1 ILSTLKKVGV
11 DKAVWNLVSDD
22 FESVPVNWNI
32 SFDFGVIKQ
41 ITGED
46 NLEKLKDILVQ
57 KLNGVDRSYTIQV
70 AKKDIKLTFTNKV
83 CGVLLIKPEAAAP
96 LCQLRQNTLKH
107 PPGFLI
113 FKRFN
118 MNGAQDLR
126 QKVGLES
133 STSGTFCDMVNSLF
147 AQQILWYSEHYQG
160 CRPLDGLTEIPSLI
174 ASINFDYAGLG
185 GVSLHESC
193 FQMLSNIMNS
203 ILQTTTDG
211 KVVNETAFN
220 ARGVTIFMIHVRLFA
235 FYQMSAGPLVEL
247 EICFKLFC
255 FHHMGYS
262 DSMGFVETP
271 TEYFFPYIL
280 RMEKVQVSGQI
291 MDPIRWN
298 FEPERFSPYYEQAR
312 TYTAQSLSK
321 SLGNMGL
328 LDSALTMK
336 PEAFRIQD
344 ELRGLVGD
352 VRLLF
357 DLFSL
362 GIELKTKEP
371 RIILSTLKSRM
382 QMPEKINEA
391 YIFHVT

>member
-1 ILSTLKKVGV
+1 VPIEFLSSSGQKYVPIAWDYYKTVHDEVVDAILSTLKKVGV

-22 FESVPVNWNI
+22 FELIPVNWNI

-83 CGVLLIKPEAAAP
+83 CGVLLIKPEAP

-118 MNGAQDLR
+118 KNGAQDLR

-220 ARGVTIFMIHVRLFA
+220 AR
-235 FYQMSAGPLVEL
+235 E
-247 EICFKLFC
+247 
-255 FHHMGYS
+255 
-262 DSMGFVETP
+262 
-271 TEYFFPYIL
+271 
-280 RMEKVQVSGQI
+280 VQVSGQI